1 MHTVHIVCKSTYFLT
16 TRQTFRLKITRIS
29 KIYPPKQ
36 KNPRKICTYQK
47 FSVTLHPLLKHE
59 ASANN
64 QKIHRGVEQLV
75 ARQAHNL
82 EVTRSSRV
90 SATTFKPNRRGQAF
104 FFSTPLP
111 TTLSHRATRVMLM
124 QKRHVQAIN
133 GGCVEHQ
140 YPRVSG
146 QKLKAFPGELK
157 VFTTIVCISQKI
169 FIPLY

>member
-47 FSVTLHPLLKHE
+47 FSVPLHPLLKHE

-90 SATTFKPNRRGQAF
+90 SATTFKPNRRGWAF
-104 FFSTPLP
+104 FFSRPSP

-124 QKRHVQAIN
+124 QKKDTYMQSMEAVCSIST
-133 GGCVEHQ
+133 
-140 YPRVSG
+140 PVSAA
-146 QKLKAFPGELK
+146 K
-157 VFTTIVCISQKI
+157 C
-169 FIPLY
+169 

>member
-1 MHTVHIVCKSTYFLT
+1 MPTYMHTVHIVCKSTYFLT

-36 KNPRKICTYQK
+36 KNPRKICIYQK
-47 FSVTLHPLLKHE
+47 FSVPLHPLLKHE

-90 SATTFKPNRRGQAF
+90 SATTFKPNRRG
-104 FFSTPLP
+104 
-111 TTLSHRATRVMLM
+111 
-124 QKRHVQAIN
+124 
-133 GGCVEHQ
+133 
-140 YPRVSG
+140 
-146 QKLKAFPGELK
+146 
-157 VFTTIVCISQKI
+157 
-169 FIPLY
+169 